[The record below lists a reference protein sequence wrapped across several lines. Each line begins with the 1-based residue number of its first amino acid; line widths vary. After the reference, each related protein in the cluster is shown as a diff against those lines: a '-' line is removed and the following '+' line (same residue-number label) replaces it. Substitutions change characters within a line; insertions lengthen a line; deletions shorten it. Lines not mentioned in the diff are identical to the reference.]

1 MTKTKDLFYFLCLEK
16 RQAAYQLITSDLGYE
31 VIYID
36 TLEDLMRKC
45 IDEPPRGVFIDI
57 LTSLRFGATNIMPID
72 NLAMSWPIM
81 RCNITSNG
89 STLVLCMDTPKRDT
103 LPNALKGLF
112 KGEAGWNNPLHK
124 RTYIRM
130 GIHFRARLR
139 VSGEEKWLLANGRNI
154 ATDGAFIHTYDDF
167 QPRTEIEV
175 EIIDLT
181 EKPLLCKGKVMWRRS
196 WDETTALPGI
206 GVQFYSDTVQANLKS
221 ILSAPENI
229 RLFLSGKFQC

>member
-1 MTKTKDLFYFLCLEK
+1 MNKTKAVFYFLCIEK
-16 RQAAYQLITSDLGYE
+16 RQSAYKLITADIGYD
-31 VIYID
+31 VVYVD
-36 TLEDLMRKC
+36 TLEELLRKC

-103 LPNALKGLF
+103 LPNALKSLF
-112 KGEAGWNNPLHK
+112 KGDEGWINPLHK
-124 RTYIRM
+124 RKYIRM
-130 GIHFRARLR
+130 GIRFRVRIKPA
-139 VSGEEKWLLANGRNI
+139 GTDKWILANGRNI

-167 QPRTEIEV
+167 QPRTDIDV
-175 EIIDLT
+175 EIADLT
-181 EKPLLCKGKVMWRRS
+181 DKPLTCKGKVMWKRT
-196 WDETTALPGI
+196 WDESTALPGI
-206 GVQFYSDTVQANLKS
+206 GVQFYSDTVQANLKK
-221 ILSAPENI
+221 ILSTPENV